1 MAVSELPLA
10 RSRYVEGNFGPVA
23 DERDEDALEVIGAIP
38 PELDGVFVRNG
49 PNPQFAPRGTYH
61 WFAGDGMLHAVE
73 LRDGRARYRNRYVRT
88 EGYERE
94 KSAGRA
100 LWRGDLGV
108 PDFDNPEGPTRG
120 NTGNT
125 ALAFHHGK
133 LLALWEAGPPHEI
146 ALPSL
151 ETRGL
156 HTFDG
161 ALHGAFTA
169 HPKRD
174 PRTGELLFFG
184 YNLVAPPFVSYGE
197 IQANGALSFVRE
209 LDGAG
214 PTMIHDFVITERY
227 AVIAAFPFPFEL
239 ERAMRGEDPFVFHP
253 EAPTR
258 WIVIER
264 GSPAAPVRVIE
275 SPACY
280 AYHFANAYEEGDS
293 IVVEGC
299 RMPRAS
305 VDFDSEIGG
314 DNAGVLYEWT
324 LDLRAGL
331 ARERALD
338 DQPSEFP
345 RIHEG
350 RVGQRARYVYAARV
364 ARERQLASEE
374 QFATGWVRFDR
385 ARATKAEHAHG
396 EGVFGGEG
404 VFVPRPGAVDEG
416 DGWLLGFVHDASRG
430 ESALH
435 IVDCARFDQ
444 EPVARVRIGRRVPYG
459 FHGLWVDRA
468 AYAR

>member
-1 MAVSELPLA
+1 MAVSDLPLA
-10 RSRYVEGNFGPVA
+10 RSRYVEGNFGPVP
-23 DERDEDALEVIGAIP
+23 DERNDDALAVIGAIP
-38 PELDGVFVRNG
+38 PELDGIFVRNG

-94 KSAGRA
+94 MRAGRA

-108 PDFDNPEGPTRG
+108 PDFDNPEGPSRG

-125 ALAFHHGK
+125 ALVFHNEK
-133 LLALWEAGPPHEI
+133 LLALWEAGAPHEI
-146 ALPSL
+146 ALPTL

-156 HTFDG
+156 HTFEG
-161 ALHGAFTA
+161 ALHGSFTA
-169 HPKRD
+169 HPRRD

-184 YNLVAPPFVSYGE
+184 YNLVAPPFLSYGE

-209 LDGAG
+209 LEGVG

-239 ERAMRGEDPFVFHP
+239 ERAMSGANPFVFRP
-253 EAPTR
+253 DAPTR
-258 WIVIER
+258 WLVIDR
-264 GSPAAPVRVIE
+264 RSPDAPVRVLE
-275 SPACY
+275 SAACY
-280 AYHFANAYEEGDS
+280 AYHFANAYEEGDR

-314 DNAGVLYEWT
+314 DNAGVLHRWT
-324 LDLRAGL
+324 LDLRAR
-331 ARERALD
+331 AVREAPLD
-338 DQPSEFP
+338 REPSEFP
-345 RIHEG
+345 RVHEG
-350 RVGQRARYVYAARV
+350 RIGQRARYVYAARV
-364 ARERQLASEE
+364 ARGQQLADED
-374 QFATGWVRFDR
+374 QLATGWTRFDR
-385 ARATKAEHAHG
+385 DRDATTEHAHG
-396 EGVFGGEG
+396 ARCFGGEG
-404 VFVPRPGAVDEG
+404 VFVPRPGAQHEG
-416 DGWLLGFVHDASRG
+416 DGWLLGFVHDASAG

-435 IVDCARFDQ
+435 IVDCARFD
-444 EPVARVRIGRRVPYG
+444 EPPVAKVRIARRVPYG
-459 FHGLWVDRA
+459 FHGLWVDRS